1 MGLVIFDEKDA
12 DNPVTPQYST
22 GTGQVLRGEDV
33 ELTKISFKEGFGA
46 EVHQHPEEQVV
57 YILEGIMQF
66 TVDGETY
73 DVHPGQASYHAPNVP
88 HGTLAKT
95 DVVALSFKKLVDP
108 IYGETG
114 KLE

>member
-1 MGLVIFDEKDA
+1 
-12 DNPVTPQYST
+12 
-22 GTGQVLRGEDV
+22 
-33 ELTKISFKEGFGA
+33 
-46 EVHQHPEEQVV
+46 
-57 YILEGIMQF
+57 MQF

-108 IYGETG
+108 IYEETG
-114 KLE
+114 KLG